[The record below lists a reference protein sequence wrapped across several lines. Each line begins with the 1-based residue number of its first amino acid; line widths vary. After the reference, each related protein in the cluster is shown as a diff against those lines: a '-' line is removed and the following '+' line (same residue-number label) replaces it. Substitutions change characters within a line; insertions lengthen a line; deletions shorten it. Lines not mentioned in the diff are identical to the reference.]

1 MAPHARF
8 QLPEPD
14 HELGY
19 SEELLAGVLGEHLAK
34 FHEYMMMKTY
44 AIGPH
49 GPVYY
54 PSDVRRFVDHYVT
67 RTGRPLSDAEVRAL
81 FDSWEAGK

>member
-1 MAPHARF
+1 M
-8 QLPEPD
+8 
-14 HELGY
+14 
-19 SEELLAGVLGEHLAK
+19 LGEHLAK
-34 FHEYMMMKTY
+34 FHEYMMMKTH
-44 AIGPH
+44 AMGSR
-49 GPVYY
+49 GAVYY